1 MGADVNYTK
10 TLIAV
15 ADDSNAT
22 KGVVPQARGGK
33 ETVATLQYAMLA
45 EHPYEHTQ
53 EDVLF
58 EVWWS
63 RQTSKS
69 GSKEQA
75 RKTFFSKDQ
84 PCLRTSPLPKQY
96 GWGLL
101 FDDSGKVA
109 LCPMES
115 AEYKRLL
122 KTKDVQVLKAMRS
135 SRA

>member
-1 MGADVNYTK
+1 MNYTK

-15 ADDSNAT
+15 ADDCPAMKAT
-22 KGVVPQARGGK
+22 VPQKRGGK
-33 ETVATLQYAMLA
+33 NTVATLQYAMLA

-58 EVWWS
+58 EVWWA
-63 RQTSKS
+63 RQATRTGSKS
-69 GSKEQA
+69 QA
-75 RKTFFSKDQ
+75 RKAFFSKDQ

-101 FDDSGKVA
+101 FDDYGKVA

-115 AEYKRLL
+115 AEYKQLRKSTQL
-122 KTKDVQVLKAMRS
+122 QVLKAMRS